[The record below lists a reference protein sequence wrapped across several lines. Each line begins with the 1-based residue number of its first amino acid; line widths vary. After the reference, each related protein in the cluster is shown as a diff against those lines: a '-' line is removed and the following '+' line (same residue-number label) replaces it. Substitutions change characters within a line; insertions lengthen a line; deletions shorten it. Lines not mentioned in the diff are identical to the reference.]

1 MRVLET
7 LMVQLL
13 TNYTAKPTIEQ
24 EVNKAKQIPFPLF
37 VLIFI

>member
-7 LMVQLL
+7 LMVQLI
-13 TNYTAKPTIEQ
+13 TNYTAKSTVEQ
-24 EVNKAKQIPFPLF
+24 EVNKVKQIPFPLF